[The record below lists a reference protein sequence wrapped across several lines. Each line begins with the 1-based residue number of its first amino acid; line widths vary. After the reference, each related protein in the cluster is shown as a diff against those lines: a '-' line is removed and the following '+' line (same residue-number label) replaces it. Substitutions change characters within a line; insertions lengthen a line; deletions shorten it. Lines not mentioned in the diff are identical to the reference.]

1 MFNLICGKKKES
13 TTGRLRSTK
22 TRTFYVRQTD
32 DPNNSKVSV
41 NRPKDYYDNPRCY
54 FDIPRDNTGKEVIDP
69 SFYSQSYLQKYYNC

>member
-1 MFNLICGKKKES
+1 MWEKQVS

-32 DPNNSKVSV
+32 DPNKSEVSV

-54 FDIPRDNTGKEVIDP
+54 FDVPRDNGGYEVTDP
-69 SFYSQSYLQKYYNC
+69 SFYSQEYLKKYHGC